1 MGDGGSTR
9 GFALITDQ
17 DVELAHR
24 EAEQAQ
30 EESNLHAELT
40 RILAATTDYE
50 RRVKQLKNAWTD
62 AEKLGAAD
70 AHLSQR
76 VRSLAVP
83 QLDAETPAQPAR
95 ELRVQALQARQQA
108 THEVRA
114 RISTFRAQ
122 VQQLGQV
129 IGADEKT
136 VQRLA
141 AQAKQ
146 VAAQAEARSKVPTS
160 PGDDPFGATMVAK
173 APPGLRRSSGTLP
186 PTPIGAIPVAKPAA
200 PPSPG
205 QTIPKRQSPRVR
217 MQAQVDFE
225 SDDNFF
231 NGFSANISD
240 GGVFVATVNLLPLGT
255 NVDVG
260 FTLPTGE
267 RIECKSVVRWVR
279 EVDDKQ
285 PEIFPGMGLQ
295 FVDLDPRSAKA
306 IESFI
311 QQREPMFYVE

>member
-17 DVELAHR
+17 DLELAHR
-24 EAEQAQ
+24 EATQAQ

-50 RRVKQLKNAWTD
+50 RRVKQLKAAWSE
-62 AEKLGAAD
+62 AEKQGAAEH
-70 AHLSQR
+70 HLSQR
-76 VRSLAVP
+76 VRNLAVP
-83 QLDAETPAQPAR
+83 HLDAETPFQPAR
-95 ELRVQALQARQQA
+95 ELRVQALEARHQA
-108 THEVRA
+108 TQEVRA
-114 RISTFRAQ
+114 RITAFRAQ

-129 IGADEKT
+129 LSADEKT
-136 VQRLA
+136 VQRLH

-146 VAAQAEARSKVPTS
+146 AQEAQARTQAEPE
-160 PGDDPFGATMVAK
+160 PFAQTLVTK
-173 APPGLRRSSGTLP
+173 APPGMRRSSGTLP
-186 PTPIGAIPVAKPAA
+186 PTNAVPVARMSA
-200 PPSPG
+200 PMPPG
-205 QTIPKRQSPRVR
+205 QTVPKRQSPRVR

-255 NVDVG
+255 QVDVG

-267 RIECKSVVRWVR
+267 RVECKSVVRWVR
-279 EVDDKQ
+279 DVDDKQ

-295 FVDLDPRSAKA
+295 FVDLDQRSAKA
-306 IESFI
+306 IETFI